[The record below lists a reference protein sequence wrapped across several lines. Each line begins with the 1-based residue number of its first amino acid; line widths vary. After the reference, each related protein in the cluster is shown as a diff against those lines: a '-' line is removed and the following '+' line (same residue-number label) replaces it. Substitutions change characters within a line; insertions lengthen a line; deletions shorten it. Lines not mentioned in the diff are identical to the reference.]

1 MGEKGG
7 DRKMSDFRIRIQAEL
22 DAKNLTAQINAL
34 KNNKY
39 KIPVQLDVKNSN
51 FAKGLESLGKKIK
64 LLVDDS
70 GVKKSNESI
79 GKLRA
84 SMSQLSKFQFKVNTG
99 GLTAELS
106 KLKSQIDRFSQQSMT
121 DGQKAQVEKI
131 TASYRQLQ
139 QVINDVASKSKS
151 GTLNTDDINRYN
163 AALKTTQNQVKI
175 LSNELSGMASATDRI
190 KLTSQMQSWLNNN
203 TKATKEAR
211 AEIQRYIDE
220 INSLGSSLTKGQFN
234 DFSNQFKQINSQMQ
248 ALGKTGNGTFD
259 DFKRAF
265 GQIFQFAG
273 AYGLIQ
279 NVAFQVPQQM
289 IQSVRDINAA
299 QIELRKVTDASEP
312 QLTAYWDEAA
322 ASAQKYGAAINEVIN
337 STADWQRLG
346 YSFEESKELSDLTT
360 LIQRVGDNMT
370 QESSS
375 EGLISTLQG
384 FQLAAD
390 EAQKVVDITNEVANT
405 QPIDTAGIFAG
416 LQRSASSMSAANNTL
431 EETIALITA
440 GNAVLQDPERVGNGL
455 KTISMRIRGA
465 TTELEEAGE
474 STEGMAESTAALRK
488 EVMALAGVDIMQ
500 DEDSFK
506 STYDILDELS
516 TKWSDLT
523 DIQQASL
530 TELLAGGLCLP
541 VCTEMC
547 A

>member
-1 MGEKGG
+1 
-7 DRKMSDFRIRIQAEL
+7 MSDFRIQIQAEL
-22 DAKNLTAQINAL
+22 DAKNLTSQINAL
-34 KNNKY
+34 KQNKI
-39 KIPVQLDVKNSN
+39 KIPVELDLKNTDLQKALAGLT
-51 FAKGLESLGKKIK
+51 AKSSKINVGVDTSGIQKGKTAVDGLSK
-64 LLVDDS
+64 
-70 GVKKSNESI
+70 
-79 GKLRA
+79 

-99 GLTAELS
+99 GLTSELS
-106 KLKSQIDRFSQQSMT
+106 KIKTQIDRFSQQSLSK
-121 DGQKAQVEKI
+121 GQQTQIDKI
-131 TASYRQLQ
+131 TASYLELS
-139 QVINDVASKSKS
+139 QVVSEVSNKVRS
-151 GTLNTDDINRYN
+151 GTLKTDDIDRYN
-163 AALKTTQNQVKI
+163 NALKATQNQIRV
-175 LSNELSGMASATDRI
+175 LSSELSSIASMDDR
-190 KLTSQMQSWLNNN
+190 MQFSNKIETWLNNN
-203 TKATKEAR
+203 TKATEQAKTQLQE
-211 AEIQRYIDE
+211 YI
-220 INSLGSSLTKGQFN
+220 SLLRNTGTDITTGQMNDVKKGFSTVTSS
-234 DFSNQFKQINSQMQ
+234 MQ
-248 ALGKTGNGTFD
+248 AMGRTGRSFFD

-265 GQIFQFAG
+265 SQIFQFAG

-289 IQSVRDINAA
+289 IQAVRDINAA

-346 YSFEESKELSDLTT
+346 YSFEESKKLSDATT
-360 LIQRVGDNMT
+360 LMQRIGDNMT

-375 EGLISTLQG
+375 QGLISTLQG
-384 FQLAAD
+384 FQLKA
-390 EAQKVVDITNEVANT
+390 EEVSRVVDEVNEVANT

-541 VCTEMC
+541 EYTEMC

>member
-1 MGEKGG
+1 
-7 DRKMSDFRIRIQAEL
+7 MSDFRIRIQAEL
-22 DAKNLTAQINAL
+22 DAKNFTSQIDAL
-34 KNNKY
+34 KKNKI
-39 KIPVQLDVKNSN
+39 KIPVELDLKNTDLQKALSGLSGKSSKVKIDADTSAISKASEQVTQMKKQLST
-51 FAKGLESLGKKIK
+51 
-64 LLVDDS
+64 
-70 GVKKSNESI
+70 
-79 GKLRA
+79 
-84 SMSQLSKFQFKVNTG
+84 SKFQFKLDTG
-99 GLTAELS
+99 GVTAELS
-106 KLKSQIDRFSQQSMT
+106 KLKTQIDRVSQQSLT
-121 DGQKAQVEKI
+121 DGQQLQIEKI
-131 TASYRQLQ
+131 TASYLELAQIVSNISEKTRNGAL
-139 QVINDVASKSKS
+139 D
-151 GTLNTDDINRYN
+151 TDDIDRYN
-163 AALKTTQNQVKI
+163 TALKTTQNQIKI
-175 LSNELSGMASATDRI
+175 LANELSGIASIDDR
-190 KLTSQMQSWLNNN
+190 MQFSNKIETWLNNN
-203 TKATKEAR
+203 TKATEQAKAQLQE
-211 AEIQRYIDE
+211 YISMLR
-220 INSLGSSLTKGQFN
+220 NVGSDMTVGQFN
-234 DFSNQFKQINSQMQ
+234 DVKKSFGSITSSMQ
-248 ALGKTGNGTFD
+248 AMGKTGKSFVD

-265 GQIFQFAG
+265 SQILQFAG

-289 IQSVRDINAA
+289 IQAVKDINAA
-299 QIELRKVTDASEP
+299 QIELRKVTDASDS

-346 YSFEESKELSDLTT
+346 YSFDESKKLSDLTT

-375 EGLISTLQG
+375 QGLISTLQG

-405 QPIDTAGIFAG
+405 QPIDTSGIFAG

-523 DIQQASL
+523 DIQQAKS
-530 TELLAGGLCLP
+530 CLY
-541 VCTEMC
+541 VQKC